1 MRCDDCL
8 ENYCKACFKRLHRKG
23 KKARHE
29 WRGFR
34 INAPVCIE
42 CEVEV
47 ARKRCSHCQDMYCL
61 PCAKTSHAKGKKK
74 AHVMVDVREEF
85 TDEGV
90 GKYCH
95 ECDYREGAE
104 MCRFCKKP
112 TCDSCLQNA
121 HKACAHGGL
130 QGGRPVCVECFKPS
144 VRECLQCRDPF
155 CEERWTGNPGPCVPC
170 RGAGLCVC

>member
-23 KKARHE
+23 KKARHQ

-47 ARKRCSHCQDMYCL
+47 ARKKCSHCQDLYCL
-61 PCAKTSHAKGKKK
+61 SCAKTSHAKGKKK
-74 AHVMVDVREEF
+74 AHVMVDVQEEF
-85 TDEGV
+85 TGEGV

-104 MCRFCKKP
+104 VCPLSRVGGAAGVARRGHRRARP
-112 TCDSCLQNA
+112 LARHIPEGGAAGEGGEGGAVGAVANAQGNVQPSLTWVNTCT
-121 HKACAHGGL
+121 
-130 QGGRPVCVECFKPS
+130 R
-144 VRECLQCRDPF
+144 
-155 CEERWTGNPGPCVPC
+155 T
-170 RGAGLCVC
+170 